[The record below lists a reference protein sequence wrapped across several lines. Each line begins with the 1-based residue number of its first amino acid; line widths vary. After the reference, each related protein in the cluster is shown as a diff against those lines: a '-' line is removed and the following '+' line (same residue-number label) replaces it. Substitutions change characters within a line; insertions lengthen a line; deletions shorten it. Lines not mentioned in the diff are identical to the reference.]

1 MTTHHGSRRLH
12 LEQRQ
17 GYVSVH
23 LLLDTFQGGND
34 KVLGDFYKHGLLEHI
49 GPK

>member
-1 MTTHHGSRRLH
+1 MITHHGSRRLH

-23 LLLDTFQGGND
+23 PLLDTFPGETD
-34 KVLGDFYKHGLLEHI
+34 IVLEGLYEHDLLEHI